1 MWMCTSCYN
10 CIVRCPRELPITHIM
25 HGLAHYAKRL
35 GLVPKNQPTAKFAQ
49 LFWDNLIKKGRVN
62 ELKLG
67 MALYFMNGF
76 GEGVKTAMGKQKLG
90 LNMMKTKRMNP
101 MEALGGHAVKDLCGF
116 QKIIAE
122 GPGAGRRPHREAR
135 RLRRRPPMA
144 KREYSFYPG
153 CSSQKGAS
161 SSNYMNSVET
171 MCEELDIQLNEIPD
185 WNCCAA
191 SIGYAGGGE
200 LPRLTLSA
208 RNIALSEEHNPGQ
221 DIVATCAA
229 CWLSTREAAERLEE
243 DESLMA
249 EANQAL
255 AEAGLKLK
263 NETPIKHMVE
273 VLIEDI
279 GYDAIGE
286 KVKKP
291 LEGIKIAG
299 YVGCQTNR
307 PFGIAGESFENPKY
321 LDKLVET
328 LGGDSIPDYEKK
340 VQCCGGALAF
350 SEPEKSQEM
359 IKGIIESAY
368 DHGADMI
375 VTPCPVCQMN
385 VEVYQDQIN
394 ATYGTKFKMPVVYY
408 STLMSVAFGRS
419 AKDAALDGQIIP
431 AKKLDELAAK

>member
-1 MWMCTSCYN
+1 
-10 CIVRCPRELPITHIM
+10 
-25 HGLAHYAKRL
+25 
-35 GLVPKNQPTAKFAQ
+35 
-49 LFWDNLIKKGRVN
+49 
-62 ELKLG
+62 
-67 MALYFMNGF
+67 
-76 GEGVKTAMGKQKLG
+76 
-90 LNMMKTKRMNP
+90 
-101 MEALGGHAVKDLCGF
+101 
-116 QKIIAE
+116 
-122 GPGAGRRPHREAR
+122 
-135 RLRRRPPMA
+135 MA
-144 KREYSFYPG
+144 KYEYSFYPG

-161 SSNYMNSVET
+161 SSNYLTSVQT

-200 LPRLTLSA
+200 LPRLALSA

-229 CWLSTREAAERLEE
+229 CWLATRETQERLE
-243 DESLMA
+243 DDANLLA
-249 EANQAL
+249 EANEAL

-263 NETPIKHMVE
+263 NETPIKHMAE
-273 VLIEDI
+273 VLVETVGYEEI
-279 GYDAIGE
+279 GS

-307 PFGIAGESFENPKY
+307 PFGIAGESFENPMY

-328 LGGDSIPDYEKK
+328 LGGDSVPTYEKK

-359 IKGIIESAY
+359 VKGIIEAAY

-385 VEVYQDQIN
+385 VEVYQDDIN
-394 ATYGTKFKMPVVYY
+394 ATYGTKFNMPVVYY
-408 STLMSVAFGRS
+408 STLMAVAFGRS
-419 AKDAALDGQIIP
+419 AKEAALDGQIIP
-431 AKKLDELAAK
+431 AKQLDNLAK

>member
-1 MWMCTSCYN
+1 
-10 CIVRCPRELPITHIM
+10 
-25 HGLAHYAKRL
+25 
-35 GLVPKNQPTAKFAQ
+35 
-49 LFWDNLIKKGRVN
+49 
-62 ELKLG
+62 
-67 MALYFMNGF
+67 
-76 GEGVKTAMGKQKLG
+76 
-90 LNMMKTKRMNP
+90 
-101 MEALGGHAVKDLCGF
+101 
-116 QKIIAE
+116 
-122 GPGAGRRPHREAR
+122 
-135 RLRRRPPMA
+135 MA
-144 KREYSFYPG
+144 KHEYSFYPG

-161 SSNYMNSVET
+161 SSNYLTSVET
-171 MCEELDIQLNEIPD
+171 MCEELDIQLNHIPD
-185 WNCCAA
+185 WNCCSA

-200 LPRLTLSA
+200 LPRLALSA
-208 RNIALSEEHNPGQ
+208 RNIALSEEHNAGQ
-221 DIVATCAA
+221 EIVATCAA
-229 CWLSTREAAERLEE
+229 CWLATRETSERLAE

-279 GYDAIGE
+279 GYDTIGE

-307 PFGIAGESFENPKY
+307 PFGIHGESFENPQY

-328 LGGDSIPDYEKK
+328 LGADPVKNYDKK

-350 SEPEKSQEM
+350 SEPDKSQEM
-359 IKGIIESAY
+359 IKGIIEAAY
-368 DHGADMI
+368 DGGADMI

-385 VEVYQDQIN
+385 VEVYQDHIN
-394 ATYGTKFKMPVVYY
+394 EKFGTKFKMPVVYY

-419 AKDAALDGQIIP
+419 AKDAALDGQVIP
-431 AKKLDELAAK
+431 AKKLEEIAK